1 MRKKCLIILSLLLI
15 LMGNTA
21 VLAANGKVHGEEH
34 LIESEA
40 Y

>member
-1 MRKKCLIILSLLLI
+1 MFLLI

-21 VLAANGKVHGEEH
+21 ALAENGKVHGEEN